1 MIVPGALGNAA
12 KCYLCLEGVCC
23 FAGGRKGE
31 SCGEISGESGAGVR
45 DLAPVMVIRC
55 ELMEG

>member
-23 FAGGRKGE
+23 FACGRKGE

-45 DLAPVMVIRC
+45 DLARVMVIQC